1 VTCRLSSGQN
11 SQCEKADKDVLH
23 SVSRRELITQA
34 PISAASVT
42 AALLAWEDIFLV
54 NPALAEGG
62 EPRNIVI
69 TGSNSG
75 IGFNGAKKLAAQGNH
90 VTLACRTLAKA
101 EAAKEAI
108 ERELGEQLK
117 GSVTAA
123 ECDLADLSS
132 VRGFASAWLAS
143 GAPLDVL
150 VCNGGLQYSGD
161 NAVRRTKDG
170 FEITVGTNHLG
181 HFLLTNLL
189 LDAVELS
196 AGPGKIV
203 VTASEVHNPESPGG
217 SVGPA
222 AGLGDLRGLATNGAA
237 FEMIDGSEYNAD
249 KAYKDSKLCNVLF
262 TLELQRRLAARGSAV
277 TVNCYGPGLI
287 TRTGF
292 FRNQQ
297 PVFVK
302 LFDFATNDIFHVAE
316 TVDGGGDCLVYMVNS
331 SDLNG
336 RGGLYYNNG
345 LAPLGKHSFKE
356 LAPSV
361 ESQNEAEAAMLWEYS
376 AKLVNLS

>member
-1 VTCRLSSGQN
+1 M
-11 SQCEKADKDVLH
+11 
-23 SVSRRELITQA
+23 
-34 PISAASVT
+34 
-42 AALLAWEDIFLV
+42 
-54 NPALAEGG
+54 
-62 EPRNIVI
+62 
-69 TGSNSG
+69 
-75 IGFNGAKKLAAQGNH
+75 
-90 VTLACRTLAKA
+90 
-101 EAAKEAI
+101 
-108 ERELGEQLK
+108 
-117 GSVTAA
+117 TAA

-287 TRTGF
+287 TRTGA
-292 FRNQQ
+292 
-297 PVFVK
+297 V
-302 LFDFATNDIFHVAE
+302 
-316 TVDGGGDCLVYMVNS
+316 CW
-331 SDLNG
+331 
-336 RGGLYYNNG
+336 
-345 LAPLGKHSFKE
+345 
-356 LAPSV
+356 PSV
-361 ESQNEAEAAMLWEYS
+361 LLRRFRFGNVCVRRMCILYRLCVSTLCPRRPFDHHAFSSSQGGCG
-376 AKLVNLS
+376 VG